1 VARENQGGRVFS
13 ILFGSLGSA
22 AFLLALVGL
31 YGVVSF
37 SAAQRI
43 PDMGIMRALGAEP
56 ARLMGSTLVA
66 GLRPVVVGVMLGTL
80 GAFLLAPTIAAGFFP
95 TTSRDPWLFALV
107 PLALLVTSIG
117 AATLPAWRAARIH
130 PVEALRRE

>member
-1 VARENQGGRVFS
+1 MTPA
-13 ILFGSLGSA
+13 FGWRPIHRMSPSA
-22 AFLLALVGL
+22 APLGL
-31 YGVVSF
+31 

-95 TTSRDPWLFALV
+95 TTSRDPWLFVLV
-107 PLALLVTSIG
+107 PVALLVTSIG